1 MVRIAISSLA
11 RCGIGLFLLSACV
24 CSSDA
29 QVAKW
34 EASFPSASGGQVVKS
49 IATPL
54 DEGGLLVAV
63 VLPGAEAMRPTVTR
77 AGQPVSVEVVGMDSV
92 SRLCFLKASA
102 AGDRLAWGK
111 TAPYTP
117 GTPLQSPGPLKARA
131 TGWVKQIGTKVLP
144 FALLRINFEGAVP
157 PTGSPVSTEDGR
169 VVAVVFQSAG
179 SASAY
184 AIPVEAVQRV
194 KTDVFG
200 SGKLVRGWLGL
211 SLRAES
217 PSPQVMRVSPDSP
230 ALKAGIRPN
239 DVLLQV
245 GTRPVANY
253 ADAANAFFYLMPQE
267 AVDLRFLRGT
277 EEISVTLNPVVA
289 PTGK

>member
-157 PTGSPVSTEDGR
+157 PTGSSGQHRGWPGGRGGIPIRRERQCLRHSRGGGPTGEDGR
-169 VVAVVFQSAG
+169 LRQRQAGAWLAGVIVAGGVSFSPGHAG
-179 SASAY
+179 QPGFSR
-184 AIPVEAVQRV
+184 VE
-194 KTDVFG
+194 
-200 SGKLVRGWLGL
+200 SWH
-211 SLRAES
+211 
-217 PSPQVMRVSPDSP
+217 PPQ
-230 ALKAGIRPN
+230 
-239 DVLLQV
+239 
-245 GTRPVANY
+245 
-253 ADAANAFFYLMPQE
+253 
-267 AVDLRFLRGT
+267 
-277 EEISVTLNPVVA
+277 
-289 PTGK
+289 